1 MQNKKTK
8 KRTVEDRSGK
18 SGEAK
23 AWGGRFTQA
32 TDPEV
37 EAFTAS
43 IPFDIRLLPY
53 DIEGSLAHAR
63 MLTRQGILNKAE
75 GRRIQKG
82 LQEIRQEWERGELT
96 YTFADE
102 DVHMLVEKRLREKIG
117 PAGGKLHT
125 ARSRNDQVAL
135 DLRLFLR
142 DQVRQLGQEL
152 KTLQENLLSVA
163 KKQGQAVLPGYTH
176 LQRAQ
181 PVLLAHHLLAYLEM
195 FCRDQERL
203 AQAGKRIN
211 VLPLGSAALAGTTFP
226 IDRRAVAA
234 DLGFDGIAA
243 NSMDAVSDRDFVLD
257 CLSAGSILMMHFSRL
272 AEDLVL
278 WSSSEFDFI
287 AIDDA
292 FCTGSSIMPQKKN
305 PDVAELVRGK
315 TGRVYGHL
323 LAVLTLMKGL
333 PMTYNRDLQE
343 DKEAAFDALD
353 TVRRSTR
360 LLARMVTRITFKTE
374 RMKGAT
380 AAGYLLATDLADY
393 LTTKGLD
400 FRTAHGV
407 VGELVARAIAGGQEL
422 EALPLS
428 FLREVHPA
436 FEADVS
442 RWLDLGAS
450 LARRNSLGGTAPG
463 RVRRAL
469 DAMEKKICRTV
480 YPF

>member
-1 MQNKKTK
+1 MKKSEKKSAKRLSTK
-8 KRTVEDRSGK
+8 PQ
-18 SGEAK
+18 EAK
-23 AWGGRFTQA
+23 AWGGRFSQK

-43 IPFDIRLLPY
+43 IPFDFRLLPY
-53 DIEGSLAHAR
+53 DIAGSLAHAR
-63 MLTRQGILNKAE
+63 MLARQGILTKTE
-75 GRRIQKG
+75 GRLIEKG
-82 LQEIRQEWERGELT
+82 LKEIRTKWEQGKLH
-96 YTFADE
+96 YTPADE
-102 DVHMLVEKRLREKIG
+102 DVHMLVEKRLRKKIG
-117 PAGGKLHT
+117 TAGGKLHT

-142 DQVRQLGQEL
+142 DQVRALSREL
-152 KTLQENLLSVA
+152 KTLQENLLA
-163 KKQGQAVLPGYTH
+163 TAQKDGGAVLPGYTH

-195 FCRDQERL
+195 FCRDQVRL
-203 AQAGKRIN
+203 SEAWRRIN
-211 VLPLGSAALAGTTFP
+211 RLPLGSAALAGTTFP
-226 IDRRAVAA
+226 IDRRGVAE
-234 DLGFDGIAA
+234 DLGFDGLAA

-272 AEDLVL
+272 AEDLIL

-323 LAVLTLMKGL
+323 MGVLTLMKGL

-343 DKEAAFDALD
+343 DKEAVFDALD
-353 TVRRSTR
+353 TIRQSTR
-360 LLARMVTRITFKTE
+360 LLARMMPRIRFKAD
-374 RMKGAT
+374 RMKEAT
-380 AAGYLLATDLADY
+380 TAGYLLATDLADY

-400 FRTAHGV
+400 FRTAHRV
-407 VGELVARAIAGGQEL
+407 VGELVARAIENGKEL

-428 FLREVHPA
+428 FLREIHPS
-436 FEADVS
+436 FGPDVS
-442 RWLDLGAS
+442 RWLNLEAS
-450 LARRNSLGGTAPG
+450 LARRNSPGGTAPG
-463 RVRRAL
+463 RVRKAL
-469 DAMEKKICRTV
+469 HAMEKKICRTD